1 MAFESGPSFSAFA
14 AETIVQPPLRYA
26 ITQAYRRPEPDC
38 LPPLIAAAVLPEAT
52 KTAAHAMARQL
63 VTTLRARHKSGGVE
77 ALIQEYAL
85 SSEEGVALM
94 CLAEALLRIPDTV
107 TRDAL
112 IRDKI
117 GGGDWRTHLGHS
129 PSLFVNAA
137 SWGLVITGRLTA
149 TASET
154 TLSGAL
160 IHLLARGGEPMIR
173 QGVDLVMRMMGEQF
187 VMGKTIE
194 QALARAKPM
203 EARGFRYSYDML
215 GEAALTAE
223 DAARYFIAYEQAIQ
237 AIGAAAQGRGLH
249 EGPGISIKLSALH
262 PRYTRAQRGR
272 VLAELL
278 PRLTTLARLARAR
291 NIGLNIDA
299 EEADRLDLSLDLLE
313 ALCADPDLTGWD
325 GIGFVV
331 QAYQKRAVFV
341 IDYLIGLAY
350 RSNRRLMIRLVKGA
364 YWDTEIK
371 RAQTDGLEDF
381 PVFTRK
387 IHTDISYIACAKK
400 LLDAGAAVYPQFAT
414 HNALTL
420 ATIQAMAPAGDYEFQ
435 CLHGMGEA
443 LYGEVNTH
451 PCRIYAPVGTHET
464 LLAYLVRRL
473 LENGANTSFVNRL
486 ADPAVSLD
494 TLLQDPI
501 EQALNLTPIGAPHD
515 KIPRPPILFGTTRKN
530 SAGFDFSNEGSLR
543 NLAKELSRT
552 SPADTAQAFAAAEA
566 PMPPPERAA
575 CLIRAAALLEENR
588 ASLIS
593 LLVQEGQKT
602 IPNAIA
608 EIREAVD
615 FLRYYAAQVQPWHT
629 ETHRPLGVVVCISPW
644 NFPLSIFLGQAAAA
658 FAAGNIVLAK
668 PAEETPR
675 IAALAVRLLLQAGIP
690 PATLRLIQG
699 DGATGAA
706 LVADPSTAG
715 VAFTGSTETAR
726 LIQQELGRRTS
737 PQGKPI
743 PLIAETGGQNAM
755 IVDSSALPEQVVT
768 DALYSAFD
776 SAGQRCSSL
785 RVLCVQDDAAPRILP
800 MLYGA
805 MRELAVGPPDRLATD
820 IGPVISAAAQQSIL
834 SYIASM
840 RRAGHKITQARAPE
854 HGLYVPPTIIEIPGI
869 ATLTGEVFGPV
880 LHVLKFH
887 RSELDALVDD
897 INATGYGL
905 TFGLHTRIDE
915 TINRV
920 TARIR
925 AGNIYVN
932 RNIVGAVVGVQPFGG
947 HGLSGT
953 GPKAG
958 GPLYLHRMLASGPKA
973 LPAEQELPGP
983 AGERNLYSLAPRNAV
998 LCLSKTPEGR
1008 EAQRAAVSASG
1019 NRAVFG
1025 PDDDFDAVLLEGDA
1039 PDVLRI
1045 NAMLAA
1051 RPGPIIALHA
1061 LSPAETAAGEGYNPA
1076 WLLTERVISTNIVA
1090 AGGNASLMAL
1100 I

>member
-14 AETIVQPPLRYA
+14 AETIIQPPLRYA

-38 LPPLIAAAVLPEAT
+38 LPPLIVAATLPEVT
-52 KTAAHAMARQL
+52 KTSARAMARQL
-63 VTTLRARHKSGGVE
+63 VTTLRAKHQPGGVE
-77 ALIQEYAL
+77 ALVQEYAL
-85 SSEEGVALM
+85 STEEGVALM
-94 CLAEALLRIPDTV
+94 CLAEALLRIPDTA

-160 IHLLARGGEPMIR
+160 VHLLARGGEPIIR

-194 QALARAKPM
+194 QALARAKPT

-223 DAARYFIAYEQAIQ
+223 DAGRYFIAYEQAIH
-237 AIGAAAQGRGLH
+237 AIGAAARGRGLY

-278 PRLTTLARLARAR
+278 PRLTTLARLAREQ

-313 ALCADPDLTGWD
+313 ALCSDPDMTGWD

-331 QAYQKRAVFV
+331 QAYQKRAIFV
-341 IDYLIGLAY
+341 IDHLIGLAH
-350 RSNRRLMIRLVKGA
+350 RSNHRLMIRLVKGA

-371 RAQTDGLEDF
+371 CAQADGLADF

-400 LLDAGAAVYPQFAT
+400 LLEAGAAVYPQFAT

-420 ATIQAMAPAGDYEFQ
+420 TTIQAMAPTGDYEFQ

-443 LYGEVNTH
+443 LYGEVTTH
-451 PCRIYAPVGTHET
+451 PCRIYAPVGTHDT

-486 ADPAVSLD
+486 ADPAVTLD
-494 TLLQDPI
+494 ALLQDPI
-501 EQALNLTPIGAPHD
+501 EQALLVIPIGAPHD
-515 KIPRPPILFGTTRKN
+515 KIPRPPNLFGSARKN
-530 SAGFDFSNEGSLR
+530 STGFDFSNEASLR
-543 NLAKELSRT
+543 DLAKALSRS
-552 SPADTAQAFAAAEA
+552 SPADTAQEFATAAM
-566 PMPPPERAA
+566 PMPPRARAA
-575 CLIRAAALLEENR
+575 CLIRAAALLKENR
-588 ASLIS
+588 VSLLR

-602 IPNAIA
+602 IPNAIS
-608 EIREAVD
+608 EIRESVD
-615 FLRYYAAQVQPWHT
+615 FLRYYAAQIHDWRA
-629 ETHRPLGVVVCISPW
+629 ETDRPLGVVVCISPW
-644 NFPLSIFLGQAAAA
+644 NFPLSIFLGQVAAA
-658 FAAGNIVLAK
+658 FAAGNIVRAK

-675 IAALAVRLLLQAGIP
+675 IAALAANLLVQAGIP
-690 PATLRLIQG
+690 LQLIQG

-715 VAFTGSTETAR
+715 VVFTGSTDTAR
-726 LIQQELGRRTS
+726 LIQRELGRRTS

-743 PLIAETGGQNAM
+743 LLIAETGGQNAM

-785 RVLCVQDDAAPRILP
+785 RVLCVQDAAAPRILS
-800 MLYGA
+800 MLHGA
-805 MRELAVGPPDRLATD
+805 IEQLTIGPPDRLATD
-820 IGPVISAAAQQSIL
+820 IGPVISAAARQNIL
-834 SYIASM
+834 SYIEAM
-840 RRAGHKITQARAPE
+840 RRAGHKITQVSAPE

-869 ATLTGEVFGPV
+869 ATLTREVFGPV
-880 LHVLKFH
+880 LHVLKFR

-897 INATGYGL
+897 INATGHGL

-958 GPLYLHRMLASGPKA
+958 GPLYLHRLLASGPETR
-973 LPAEQELPGP
+973 PAGQELPGP
-983 AGERNLYSLAPRNAV
+983 VGERNLYSLAPRGAV

-1008 EAQRAAVSASG
+1008 EAQRAAVLASG

-1025 PDDDFDAVLLEGDA
+1025 LGDDFDAALLEGDA
-1039 PDVLRI
+1039 SDVLRI
-1045 NAMLAA
+1045 NAMLAG

-1076 WLLTERVISTNIVA
+1076 WLLTERVISTNTAA

-1100 I
+1100 G

>member
-14 AETIVQPPLRYA
+14 AETIVQPPLRHA

-38 LPPLIAAAVLPEAT
+38 LPPLIAAATLPEAT
-52 KTAAHAMARQL
+52 KTAARAMARQL
-63 VTTLRARHKSGGVE
+63 VTSLRAKHQPGSVE
-77 ALIQEYAL
+77 ALVQEYAL
-85 SSEEGVALM
+85 STEEGVALM
-94 CLAEALLRIPDTV
+94 CLAEALLRIPDTA

-137 SWGLVITGRLTA
+137 SWGLVVTGKLTA
-149 TASET
+149 TSET

-223 DAARYFIAYEQAIQ
+223 DAMHYFTAYAQAIQ
-237 AIGAAAQGRGLH
+237 AIGAASQARGLH
-249 EGPGISIKLSALH
+249 EGPGISVKLSALH

-278 PRLTTLARLARAR
+278 PRLTTVAQLAREQK
-291 NIGLNIDA
+291 IGLNIDA

-313 ALCADPDLTGWD
+313 ALCSDPDLIGWD

-331 QAYQKRAVFV
+331 QAYQKRAIFV
-341 IDYLIGLAY
+341 IDHLIGLAH
-350 RSNRRLMIRLVKGA
+350 RSHHRLMIRLVKGA

-371 RAQTDGLEDF
+371 RAQADGLADF

-420 ATIQAMAPAGDYEFQ
+420 TTIQAMAPAGDYEFQ

-451 PCRIYAPVGTHET
+451 PCRIYAPVGTHDT

-473 LENGANTSFVNRL
+473 LENGVNTSFVNRL
-486 ADPAVSLD
+486 ADPAVTLD
-494 TLLQDPI
+494 ALLQDPI
-501 EQALNLTPIGAPHD
+501 EQALRVIPIGAPHD
-515 KIPRPPILFGTTRKN
+515 KIPRPPNLFNPVRKN
-530 SAGFDFSNEGSLR
+530 STGFDFSNEASLR
-543 NLAKELSRT
+543 ALADELSET
-552 SPADTAQAFAAAEA
+552 ILPNTAQEFATAEM
-566 PMPPPERAA
+566 PMPPRARAA
-575 CLIRAAALLEENR
+575 CLIRAATLLEANR
-588 ASLIS
+588 VSLLS

-602 IPNAIA
+602 IPNAIS
-608 EIREAVD
+608 EIRESVD
-615 FLRYYAAQVQPWHT
+615 FLRYYAAQIHDWRS

-658 FAAGNIVLAK
+658 FAAGNIVRAK

-675 IAALAVRLLLQAGIP
+675 IAALAANLLVQAGIP
-690 PATLRLIQG
+690 VQLIQG

-715 VAFTGSTETAR
+715 VVFTGSTDTAR
-726 LIQQELGRRTS
+726 LIQQELARRTS

-743 PLIAETGGQNAM
+743 PFIAEAGGQNAM

-785 RVLCVQDDAAPRILP
+785 RVLCVQDAAAPRILP
-800 MLYGA
+800 LLYGA
-805 MRELAVGPPDRLATD
+805 MRELNVGPPDRLATD
-820 IGPVISAAAQQSIL
+820 IGPVISAAARQNIL
-834 SYIASM
+834 SYIEVM

-887 RSELDALVDD
+887 RSELAALVDD

-920 TARIR
+920 TARIH

-983 AGERNLYSLAPRNAV
+983 VGERNLYSLAPRGAV
-998 LCLSKTPEGR
+998 LCLPKTPEGR

-1019 NRAVFG
+1019 NRAVYG
-1025 PDDDFDAVLLEGDA
+1025 LDDDFDAVLLEGDA
-1039 PDVLRI
+1039 SDVLWV
-1045 NAMLAA
+1045 NAMLVA
-1051 RPGPIIALHA
+1051 RPGPIIAVQA
-1061 LSPAETAAGEGYNPA
+1061 LSPAEIAAGAGYSPA
-1076 WLLTERVISTNIVA
+1076 WLLTEHVISTNTTA

-1100 I
+1100 G